1 MQKNLNKKG
10 MTLLEMMVVVI
21 IIAGMILVAYP
32 TYLSSLEKGRAL
44 EAVRLVSNF
53 VAAQVKYRAENGAED
68 GAYAT
73 SFKALDVDPSGKD
86 KTTNPTV
93 VTDKTVTTQNFLY
106 TLTGTSI
113 SASSRSNSY
122 AYNIIGTYDNDM
134 VTCETSSESGKK
146 ICSSIGLKI
155 SEGKYRIE

>member
-1 MQKNLNKKG
+1 MQKRSNKKG

-21 IIAGMILVAYP
+21 IIAGMVMVAYP

-53 VAAQVKYRAENGAED
+53 VAAQVKYMADN

-86 KTTNPTV
+86 KATNPTV
-93 VTDKTVTTQNFLY
+93 VTDNTVTTQNFVY
-106 TLTGTSI
+106 TLSSATI
-113 SASSRSNSY
+113 SATSRSNSY
-122 AYNIIGTYDNDM
+122 AYNIIGTYNND
-134 VTCETSSESGKK
+134 TINCTTSSSSGKK
-146 ICSSIGLKI
+146 ICSSLGIKI
-155 SEGKYRIE
+155 SDGVYRIE

>member
-53 VAAQVKYRAENGAED
+53 VAAQVKYNADNGN
-68 GAYAT
+68 YAT

-93 VTDKTVTTQNFLY
+93 VTDSTVTTQNFVY
-106 TLTGTSI
+106 MLTGSSI
-113 SASSRSNSY
+113 SATSRSNSY
-122 AYNIIGTYDNDM
+122 AYNIIGTYDNDTI
-134 VTCETSSESGKK
+134 TCETSSESGKK
-146 ICSSIGLKI
+146 ICSSLGIKI
-155 SEGKYRIE
+155 SDGKYRIE

>member
-1 MQKNLNKKG
+1 MQKSFKKG

-21 IIAGMILVAYP
+21 IIAGMVAMAYP

-53 VAAQVKYRAENGAED
+53 VAAQVKYKADNGD
-68 GAYAT
+68 YAT

-86 KTTNPTV
+86 KSTNPTV
-93 VTDKTVTTQNFLY
+93 VYDKVITTQNFVYSLSS
-106 TLTGTSI
+106 TGI

-122 AYNIIGTYDNDM
+122 SYNIIGDYDADAIL
-134 VTCETSSESGKK
+134 CETSSSSGKK
-146 ICSSIGLKI
+146 VCSSIGLKVDD
-155 SEGKYRIE
+155 GKYRIE

>member
-53 VAAQVKYRAENGAED
+53 VAAQVKYIADNN

-93 VTDKTVTTQNFLY
+93 VTDTTVTTQNFVY
-106 TLTGTSI
+106 TLTGSTI

-122 AYNIIGTYDNDM
+122 AYNIIGTYDNDTI
-134 VTCETSSESGKK
+134 TCETSSESGKK
-146 ICSSIGLKI
+146 ICSSLGLKI
-155 SEGKYRIE
+155 SDGKYRIE

>member
-21 IIAGMILVAYP
+21 IIAGMIMVAYP

-53 VAAQVKYRAENGAED
+53 VAAQVKYIADN

-93 VTDKTVTTQNFLY
+93 VTDSTVTTQNFVY
-106 TLTGTSI
+106 TLTGTTI

-122 AYNIIGTYDNDM
+122 AYNIIGTYDNDTVM
-134 VTCETSSESGKK
+134 CETSSESGKK
-146 ICSSIGLKI
+146 ICSSIGLKV